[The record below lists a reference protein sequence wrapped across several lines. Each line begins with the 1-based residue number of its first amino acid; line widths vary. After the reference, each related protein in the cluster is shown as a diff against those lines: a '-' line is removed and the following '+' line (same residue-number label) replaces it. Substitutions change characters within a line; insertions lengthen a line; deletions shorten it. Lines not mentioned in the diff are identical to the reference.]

1 MTELFASNLNIIVK
15 RWPIVAAAVKSQT
28 INELDAHLVN
38 GRNQTISVNGIQ
50 LSSRHD
56 RLAEAQLFISTLPTD
71 ATHVTVYGVGM
82 GDVPSLLI
90 DNPQYLSIDVC
101 ILNLSVF
108 ALLISYTDQSEW
120 LKHPNINLTALPS
133 AKLNFPN
140 IAITPDLTLVSDENA
155 ITRDLLVY
163 ELNRNFANQK
173 HNIDKISLAR
183 LNANIPNLRNDPD
196 ASLLLNTHRNINCVV
211 IASGPTLED
220 HYPYLL
226 ELTQK
231 PKSSRPLVIA
241 VDTAFKALFQH
252 KVIPDIIVSIDPNI
266 RPDHFPMEHTENVIL
281 VYFPKI
287 NPLILEQWKGPKYSA
302 YSTGELYD
310 ELAAKLP
317 KLRLFTNGS
326 VVHPAIDLAVH
337 LGAYQISLFGCDFCY
352 TNNKTHA
359 FWPDGALGPKINNAK
374 HWLINGHGDRVPTD
388 LNFRGY
394 LRSLEQFIKSKPN
407 VKFYQSSL
415 DGARIHGAQYK
426 AFIK

>member
-15 RWPIVAAAVKSQT
+15 RWPIVAAAIKNQT
-28 INELDAHLVN
+28 INELDAHLIN

-56 RLAEAQLFISTLPTD
+56 RIAEARLFISTLPAD

-120 LKHPNINLTALPS
+120 LKHPKVSLKEHANKTLVYPY
-133 AKLNFPN
+133 
-140 IAITPDLTLVSDENA
+140 IAITPELILTSNENA

-173 HNIDKISLAR
+173 HTVDETSLAR
-183 LNANIPNLRNDPD
+183 INANIPSVLNDPD
-196 ASLLLNTHRNINCVV
+196 AALLLNTHRNSHCIV
-211 IASGPTLED
+211 IGSGPTLED
-220 HYPYLL
+220 HYSYLF
-226 ELTQK
+226 ELAQQ
-231 PKSSRPLVIA
+231 PVSLRQLIIA
-241 VDTAFKALFQH
+241 VDTSFKALLQH
-252 KVIPDIIVSIDPNI
+252 DILPDIILSIDPKI
-266 RPDHFPMEHTENVIL
+266 RPDHFPMEQTRHVTL

-287 NPLILEQWKGPKYSA
+287 NPLILAQWQGPKYCA
-302 YSTGELYD
+302 YSSSSLYD
-310 ELAAKLP
+310 DLAKKIP
-317 KLRLFTNGS
+317 KKRLFTNGS
-326 VVHPAIDLAVH
+326 VVHPAVDLAVY

-352 TNNKTHA
+352 ANNKTHA
-359 FWPDGALGPKINNAK
+359 FWPDGALGPKVNNAK
-374 HWLINGHGDRVPTD
+374 HWLINGHGERVPTD

-394 LRSLEQFIKSKPN
+394 LRSLEHYIQSKHN

>member
-1 MTELFASNLNIIVK
+1 MTKLFASNLNIIVK

-56 RLAEAQLFISTLPTD
+56 RIAEAQLFISTLPAD

-173 HNIDKISLAR
+173 HNLDKISLTR
-183 LNANIPNLRNDPD
+183 LNANIPNLLNDPD
-196 ASLLLNTHRNINCVV
+196 ASLLLNTHSNINCIV

-220 HYPYLL
+220 HYPYLF

-231 PKSSRPLVIA
+231 PKYSRPLVIA
-241 VDTAFKALFQH
+241 VDTSFKALFQH
-252 KVIPDIIVSIDPNI
+252 KVIPDIIISIDPNI

-302 YSTGELYD
+302 YSTSSLYD
-310 ELAAKLP
+310 ELANRYP

-326 VVHPAIDLAVH
+326 VVHPAIDLAIY
-337 LGAYQISLFGCDFCY
+337 LGAYQVSLFGCDFCY
-352 TNNKTHA
+352 TRNKTHA
-359 FWPDGALGPKINNAK
+359 FWLDGALGPQIKNAK
-374 HWLINGHGDRVPTD
+374 HWLINGYGDRVPTD

-426 AFIK
+426 DFSQ